1 MMTGIFDPVFSD
13 YSPAT
18 GISIRSRM
26 THTYAAKSGS
36 TNSDQWLIGFT
47 PRLTAGVWNGYDQG
61 KNLTT
66 KEDTAAT
73 KQIWIDFMEAVNK
86 GTKMKI
92 SKAKRC

>member
-26 THTYAAKSGS
+26 THTYVAKSGS

-47 PRLTAGVWNGYDQG
+47 PKLTAGVWNGYDQG
-61 KNLTT
+61 KTLPRRKILPQQSKSGLTLWKLST
-66 KEDTAAT
+66 KVQ
-73 KQIWIDFMEAVNK
+73 K
-86 GTKMKI
+86 
-92 SKAKRC
+92 